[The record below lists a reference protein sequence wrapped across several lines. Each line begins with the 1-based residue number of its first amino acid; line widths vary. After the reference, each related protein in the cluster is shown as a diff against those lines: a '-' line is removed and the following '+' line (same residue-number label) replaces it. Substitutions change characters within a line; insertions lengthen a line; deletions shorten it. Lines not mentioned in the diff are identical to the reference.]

1 MRAQDA
7 EWWAV
12 VQEKI
17 IREREIEKFIL
28 IVPGG
33 STGYASRGYK
43 VRSKQSAVRERGKI
57 WDTLMF

>member
-1 MRAQDA
+1 M
-7 EWWAV
+7 

-17 IREREIEKFIL
+17 IREREIEKFIR

-43 VRSKQSAVRERGKI
+43 ERSKQSAVRERGKI

>member
-1 MRAQDA
+1 M
-7 EWWAV
+7 

-17 IREREIEKFIL
+17 IREREIEKFIR

-33 STGYASRGYK
+33 STRYASRGYK
-43 VRSKQSAVRERGKI
+43 ERSKQSAVRERGKI